1 MHKRKGVFFGEVFPM
16 LSNWIDYL
24 HATMVRIV
32 RKGIMR
38 DIYWFWK
45 RQNVKLH
52 RKKKIAKCLNWTQ
65 LQVLFTK
72 SRHDAGGVAVR
83 TRRLL
88 YKIWSTIRSPW
99 SRMSWIMIHE
109 WKLSLSLRHTNNL
122 DLSTWERNDKFP
134 DQVRNLPV
142 CYINLFNTTQ
152 LALLSFRSIYLLHV
166 LQSVCNHIK

>member
-52 RKKKIAKCLNWTQ
+52 RKKKTAKCLNWTQ

-109 WKLSLSLRHTNNL
+109 WKWSLSLDAPTWLKYVRKTTSFQIKYAIF
-122 DLSTWERNDKFP
+122 LSVIST
-134 DQVRNLPV
+134 
-142 CYINLFNTTQ
+142 
-152 LALLSFRSIYLLHV
+152 YLVQH
-166 LQSVCNHIK
+166 S